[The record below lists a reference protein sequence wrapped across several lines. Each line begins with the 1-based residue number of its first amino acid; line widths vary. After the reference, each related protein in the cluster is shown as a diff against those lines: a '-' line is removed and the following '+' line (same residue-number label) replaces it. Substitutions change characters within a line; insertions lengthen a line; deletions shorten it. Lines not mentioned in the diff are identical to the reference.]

1 MAEYI
6 TEGLKVTVTTFPYFA
21 TTYAYFQTFLCRVL
35 EVHFPHLPTE
45 EEFSQSM
52 LASVNLSNVTKNPHY
67 VLSKFALVY
76 PRLKAGGALL
86 PDLIEFYQW
95 IHTELAYLVTYNYAQ
110 NNGLEEVITKADQK
124 YEGLDLCQL
133 YERVKGVYL
142 TNVHLWCSCC
152 FHSLTYNN
160 IILFDFPSL

>member
-1 MAEYI
+1 MGECI
-6 TEGLKVTVTTFPYFA
+6 TEELKVMDTAFFIILGDTV
-21 TTYAYFQTFLCRVL
+21 QTIVPSEFLPCSVL
-35 EVHFPHLPTE
+35 ETHFPHFATE
-45 EEFSQSM
+45 EEFLQTM
-52 LASVNLSNVTKNPHY
+52 LSSVNASDVKNPHY

-95 IHTELAYLVTYNYAQ
+95 IHTELAYLVTHNYAQ
-110 NNGLEEVITKADQK
+110 NHSLEEVITKADKK

-142 TNVHLWCSCC
+142 TNVHLCS
-152 FHSLTYNN
+152 FVVLLPLSYT
-160 IILFDFPSL
+160 

>member
-1 MAEYI
+1 
-6 TEGLKVTVTTFPYFA
+6 
-21 TTYAYFQTFLCRVL
+21 
-35 EVHFPHLPTE
+35 
-45 EEFSQSM
+45 M

-110 NNGLEEVITKADQK
+110 NHDLEEVITKADQK

-133 YERVKGVYL
+133 YERVKGDCL
-142 TNVHLWCSCC
+142 IIFFFITVHLCGAVYVNAAS
-152 FHSLTYNN
+152 HPLPLANT
-160 IILFDFPSL
+160 

>member
-1 MAEYI
+1 ML
-6 TEGLKVTVTTFPYFA
+6 THKTFI
-21 TTYAYFQTFLCRVL
+21 CRVL
-35 EVHFPHLPTE
+35 DTHFPHFPTE

-110 NNGLEEVITKADQK
+110 NHGLEEVITKADQK
-124 YEGLDLCQL
+124 YEGSWICIQDHNMWKCGGWLLQTL
-133 YERVKGVYL
+133 
-142 TNVHLWCSCC
+142 
-152 FHSLTYNN
+152 
-160 IILFDFPSL
+160 